1 LSLLDSTY
9 KSIWKIAFPIII
21 GSFAQSIISVTDT
34 AFMGR
39 IGATEQAAI
48 GLVSI
53 YYLILFM
60 IGFSYTKGTQIFVA
74 RRTGERR

>member
-1 LSLLDSTY
+1 MALLESSY
-9 KSIWKIAFPIII
+9 KSIWKIAYPIII

-39 IGATEQAAI
+39 IGSVEQAAI
-48 GLVSI
+48 GLVSV

-60 IGFSYTKGTQIFVA
+60 IGFSYTTSYFYLQIF
-74 RRTGERR
+74 